1 MVGQDQHDSTTI
13 EHSSASQR
21 KRERD
26 KLNQRSKRRRE
37 REYIAAL
44 ENKVQRLEQDLRL
57 VTSTPPHASPGS
69 IRSGRSRLELA
80 VSQDGSDV
88 ESRSQTPADLA
99 SPAALSNLDYAVLP
113 ASLAPES
120 NSESFRAQ
128 SSQGHVGV
136 KTPMIAIA
144 PDSLTKL
151 LNTPAWMR
159 LPLMSRSPLPPP
171 ILLLQNDRFSSIIEH
186 LKSTPNIADSLPPTP
201 KVLDLLFGGSRN
213 ELANLIVSVLAPYP
227 ILPPERFAISW
238 LIYVFFR
245 WYIAPSEES
254 FAAIPPHMRPT
265 ACQLCIEHPVYIA
278 AIIWPCLRDRLIL
291 NLGKYALE
299 DVFGLLSVTVR
310 VRESFNSNFISRE
323 NDGEPQLDDAFYR
336 RFTQESGWG
345 ILGRFWTQHPELVDG
360 LDQSILVPE
369 EHLLSI

>member
-1 MVGQDQHDSTTI
+1 MAPKDVDNSMA
-13 EHSSASQR
+13 EPSAAQR

-44 ENKVQRLEQDLRL
+44 ENRARCLEQDLRL
-57 VTSTPPHASPGS
+57 ATPTPPQASLGSFRPGQ
-69 IRSGRSRLELA
+69 IHLEEA
-80 VSQDGSDV
+80 VSPEASDA
-88 ESRSQTPADLA
+88 RPRDHTPVQLVSSD
-99 SPAALSNLDYAVLP
+99 ALNNLDHAVT
-113 ASLAPES
+113 ASLAPVS
-120 NSESFRAQ
+120 DSEPLRAQ
-128 SSQGHVGV
+128 SSQIHVGTE
-136 KTPMIAIA
+136 TPMIAIA

-151 LNTPAWMR
+151 LNSPAWMR
-159 LPLMSRSPLPPP
+159 LPVMSRSPLPPP
-171 ILLLQNDRFSSIIEH
+171 RLLLQNDRFSSVIEN
-186 LKSTPNIADSLPPTP
+186 LKSNPNIADTLPPTP
-201 KVLDLLFGGSRN
+201 KVLDLMFGGSHN
-213 ELANLIVSVLAPYP
+213 ELANLIVSVLASYP

-278 AIIWPCLRDRLIL
+278 AIIWPRLRDKLIL

-299 DVFGLLSVTVR
+299 DVFGLLSCTVR
-310 VRESFNSNFISRE
+310 VRGSFNSSFISRE

-336 RFTQESGWG
+336 RFMQESGWG

-360 LDQSILVPE
+360 LDHGILVPE